1 MKTTYLTSLTATF
14 NPFSRTAV
22 VPRLVIQLL
31 KPDSHKN
38 IAIKSTQLPQTSN
51 QPATL
56 ELGFKDGQKMTYRWA
71 EEDLG
76 KGLDKDGK
84 KKKVTK
90 LDDVVWAVDKH
101 ARILG
106 RKEELSG

>member
-1 MKTTYLTSLTATF
+1 
-14 NPFSRTAV
+14 
-22 VPRLVIQLL
+22 
-31 KPDSHKN
+31 
-38 IAIKSTQLPQTSN
+38 
-51 QPATL
+51 
-56 ELGFKDGQKMTYRWA
+56 MTYRWA